1 MLQILP
7 MILVVVCVFIFSLLF
22 GDWEDVF
29 SKIKN
34 SFTIKLGSYK
44 ITYDRKTGKFTK
56 TK

>member
-1 MLQILP
+1 MPQILP
-7 MILVVVCVFIFSLLF
+7 MILVVVFVFIFSLLF
-22 GDWEDVF
+22 GDWEDIF
-29 SKIKN
+29 PKIKD

>member
-44 ITYDRKTGKFTK
+44 ITYNRKTGKITK

>member
-29 SKIKN
+29 PKIKN
-34 SFTIKLGSYK
+34 NFTIKLGSYK
-44 ITYDRKTGKFTK
+44 ITYNRKTGKITK
-56 TK
+56 FK

>member
-7 MILVVVCVFIFSLLF
+7 MILVVVFVFIFSLLF
-22 GDWEDVF
+22 GDWEDIF
-29 SKIKN
+29 LKIKK

-44 ITYDRKTGKFTK
+44 ITYNRKTGKFTK